1 MQRDARQ
8 TEPSGA
14 PDGAAMDLISRARRV
29 ALLVLDV
36 DGVLTDGGLWYD
48 ADGAV
53 QKRFHVHDGLGIKL
67 AQQAGVEVAMISGL
81 DQGAAAA
88 RARELG
94 ISEYHGGHVRKLPIL
109 TDILARKGLT
119 FEQTAFL
126 GDDWVDAP
134 VLARV
139 GLPMAVADAQPEIL
153 GMALWISRRPGG
165 QGAVREA
172 IRFLLEAQGSL
183 AGLWRAWER

>member
-1 MQRDARQ
+1 
-8 TEPSGA
+8 
-14 PDGAAMDLISRARRV
+14 MDLMSRARRI

-36 DGVLTDGGLWYD
+36 DGVMTDGGLVYD
-48 ADGAV
+48 AAGAIR
-53 QKRFHVHDGLGIKL
+53 KRFHVHDGLGIKL
-67 AQQAGVEVAMISGL
+67 AQEAGIEVAMVSGL

-94 ISEYHGGHVRKLPIL
+94 IAEYHGGHLRKLPIL
-109 TDILARKGLT
+109 EDILARRGLA
-119 FEQTAFL
+119 FEQAAFL

-134 VLARV
+134 VMARV

-172 IRFLLEAQGSL
+172 IRFLLSAQGKL
-183 AGLWRAWER
+183 QGLWRKWER